1 MGSGI
6 AQAFAQTEGYEVCLC
21 DINEE
26 FAANGKAK
34 IAKGLEKR
42 VARGKMEQAA
52 ADAILAKIT
61 TGVKD
66 ICTDCDLIVEASIAM
81 TACSKQAVPTAIPED
96 AKIEQQVEELLS
108 KMDLDAKIGQMT
120 ELAIDVLG
128 ETINGEFQ
136 LDEAKLHKAIA
147 EYKVGSFL
155 NAPGPVAQ
163 SPEKWNEIIGRI
175 QELSMTEIGIP
186 CIYGLDQNH
195 GTTYTLGGTLFPQNI
210 NMGAAFNPDLTYEA
224 ARVTAYE
231 TRASNCPWTYSP
243 TVDMARDPR
252 WPRVWENYGEDCLV
266 NAIMGSTAVRG
277 FQGDDPNH
285 IPADRIATSVKH
297 YMGYSMPRTGKD
309 RTPAYIS
316 VSELREKCFAPF
328 KACVEAG
335 ALTIMVNS
343 GSINGK
349 PVHADR
355 ELLTQ
360 WLKEDLGW
368 DGMLITDWADIN
380 NLYTREHVAA
390 DKKEAIEM
398 AINAGIDMAMEPYDL
413 NYCTL
418 LKELVQEKK
427 IPMSRIDDAVRRV
440 LRLKFRLGLFD
451 HPNTLLKDYPL
462 FGSKEHALIALHA
475 AEESEVLLK
484 NKDNILPL
492 PQGKKLLVTG
502 PNANSMRCLNGGWS
516 YSWQGHL
523 TDRFADKYNTIYEAI
538 CNKFGADHVRLE
550 QGVTYKPEGAYMEEN
565 EPEIEKA
572 VVAARN
578 VDIIIACIGENSY
591 CETPGNLSE
600 LAISAN
606 QSKLVKALAATGKP
620 IILILNEGRPRIINE
635 LEPLADAV
643 IDILLPGNYGGDALA
658 NILAGDVN
666 PSAKMPYT
674 YPRHEAA
681 LTTYDYRVSEEMD
694 KMEGA
699 YDYNAVVSVQW
710 PFGYGLSYTTFEYSN
725 FQTDKSSFT
734 AGDDLHFSIDV
745 TNTGK
750 YAGKEVVMLFSSDL
764 VASLTPENRRLR
776 AFKKVELQP
785 GETQT
790 VTLSIKGSD
799 LAFVNSDGQWVLEQ
813 GDFRMQCGNQ
823 VVTIT
828 YK

>member
-1 MGSGI
+1 MKLRNI
-6 AQAFAQTEGYEVCLC
+6 
-21 DINEE
+21 
-26 FAANGKAK
+26 
-34 IAKGLEKR
+34 
-42 VARGKMEQAA
+42 
-52 ADAILAKIT
+52 ILMT
-61 TGVKD
+61 
-66 ICTDCDLIVEASIAM
+66 ASIAM

-96 AKIEQQVEELLS
+96 AKIEQQVEKLLS
-108 KMDLDAKIGQMT
+108 EMDLDAKIGQMT

-266 NAIMGSTAVRG
+266 NAIMGSAAVRG

-309 RTPAYIS
+309 RTPAYIF

-390 DKKEAIEM
+390 NKKEAIEM

-572 VVAARN
+572 VAAARN

-600 LAISAN
+600 LTISAN

-734 AGDDLHFSIDV
+734 TGDGLHFSIDV

>member
-1 MGSGI
+1 M
-6 AQAFAQTEGYEVCLC
+6 
-21 DINEE
+21 
-26 FAANGKAK
+26 
-34 IAKGLEKR
+34 
-42 VARGKMEQAA
+42 
-52 ADAILAKIT
+52 
-61 TGVKD
+61 
-66 ICTDCDLIVEASIAM
+66 
-81 TACSKQAVPTAIPED
+81 KQ
-96 AKIEQQVEELLS
+96 
-108 KMDLDAKIGQMT
+108 G
-120 ELAIDVLG
+120 LAIV
-128 ETINGEFQ
+128 
-136 LDEAKLHKAIA
+136 
-147 EYKVGSFL
+147 
-155 NAPGPVAQ
+155 PGHTPPP
-163 SPEKWNEIIGRI
+163 SIW
-175 QELSMTEIGIP
+175 
-186 CIYGLDQNH
+186 
-195 GTTYTLGGTLFPQNI
+195 
-210 NMGAAFNPDLTYEA
+210 
-224 ARVTAYE
+224 
-231 TRASNCPWTYSP
+231 
-243 TVDMARDPR
+243 ARDPR

-572 VVAARN
+572 VAAARN

-620 IILILNEGRPRIINE
+620 IILILNEGRPRIIND

-734 AGDDLHFSIDV
+734 TGDDLHFSIDV

-823 VVTIT
+823 VLTIT

>member
-1 MGSGI
+1 MKLRNI
-6 AQAFAQTEGYEVCLC
+6 
-21 DINEE
+21 
-26 FAANGKAK
+26 
-34 IAKGLEKR
+34 
-42 VARGKMEQAA
+42 
-52 ADAILAKIT
+52 ILMT
-61 TGVKD
+61 
-66 ICTDCDLIVEASIAM
+66 ASVAM

-175 QELSMTEIGIP
+175 QELSMAEIGIP

-195 GTTYTLGGTLFPQNI
+195 GTTYTLGGTLFPQN
-210 NMGAAFNPDLTYEA
+210 FNPDLTYEA

-427 IPMSRIDDAVRRV
+427 VPMSRIDDAVRRV

-572 VVAARN
+572 VAAARN

-734 AGDDLHFSIDV
+734 TGDDLHFSIDV

>member
-1 MGSGI
+1 MNRYKKILLAGTLSVMSCSLIHAQELYKNENAPVHERVADLLSRLTVEEKISLLRATSPGI
-6 AQAFAQTEGYEVCLC
+6 PRLGIDKYYHGNEALHGVVRPGRFTVFPQAIGL
-21 DINEE
+21 
-26 FAANGKAK
+26 AATWNPE
-34 IAKGLEKR
+34 LQKR
-42 VARGKMEQAA
+42 VATVISDEARARWNELDQGREQ
-52 ADAILAKIT
+52 K
-61 TGVKD
+61 
-66 ICTDCDLIVEASIAM
+66 
-81 TACSKQAVPTAIPED
+81 
-96 AKIEQQVEELLS
+96 EQFS
-108 KMDLDAKIGQMT
+108 
-120 ELAIDVLG
+120 DVL
-128 ETINGEFQ
+128 TF
-136 LDEAKLHKAIA
+136 
-147 EYKVGSFL
+147 
-155 NAPGPVAQ
+155 
-163 SPEKWNEIIGRI
+163 W
-175 QELSMTEIGIP
+175 
-186 CIYGLDQNH
+186 
-195 GTTYTLGGTLFPQNI
+195 
-210 NMGAAFNPDLTYEA
+210 
-224 ARVTAYE
+224 
-231 TRASNCPWTYSP
+231 SP
-243 TVDMARDPR
+243 TVNMARDPR
-252 WPRVWENYGEDCLV
+252 WPHVWENYGEDCLV

-380 NLYTREHVAA
+380 NLYTREHVAEN
-390 DKKEAIEM
+390 KKEAIEM

-572 VVAARN
+572 VAAARN

-606 QSKLVKALAATGKP
+606 QSKLVKVLAATGKP

-734 AGDDLHFSIDV
+734 TGDDLHFSIDV

-823 VVTIT
+823 VLTIT